1 LSKLAWGAALIVVDS
16 SVWIGFFNGKVTP
29 QTSKLLSFMGNEPL
43 LVGDLILCE
52 ILQGARTESHAR
64 MLEVELRKFDLVPM
78 LNPELAIAAAKN
90 HRILRSEGI
99 TIRKTIDLVI
109 GTFCIAHQHTLLHD
123 DRDFGAMET
132 YLGLRTAPIA
142 GDLRT

>member
-1 LSKLAWGAALIVVDS
+1 
-16 SVWIGFFNGKVTP
+16 
-29 QTSKLLSFMGNEPL
+29 MGNEPL

-64 MLEVELRKFDLVPM
+64 MLEDELRKFDLVPM

-90 HRILRSEGI
+90 YRTLRSEGI

-109 GTFCIAHQHTLLHD
+109 GTF
-123 DRDFGAMET
+123 
-132 YLGLRTAPIA
+132 
-142 GDLRT
+142 

>member
-1 LSKLAWGAALIVVDS
+1 MIVVDS

-52 ILQGARTESHAR
+52 ILQGARTKTHAR
-64 MLEVELRKFDLVPM
+64 MLEEELRKFDMVAM

-90 HRILRSEGI
+90 YRVLRGEGI

-123 DRDFGAMET
+123 DRDFGPMET
-132 YLGLRTAPIA
+132 YLGLRTAPTGA
-142 GDLRT
+142 T

>member
-1 LSKLAWGAALIVVDS
+1 LIVVDS
-16 SVWIGFFNGKVTP
+16 SVWIDFFNGKVTP

-43 LVGDLILCE
+43 LIGDLILCE

-64 MLEVELRKFDLVPM
+64 MLEDELRKFDLAPM
-78 LNPELAIAAAKN
+78 LNPELAVAAAKN

-123 DRDFGAMET
+123 DRDFGPMET
-132 YLGLRTAPIA
+132 HLGLRIAPIA